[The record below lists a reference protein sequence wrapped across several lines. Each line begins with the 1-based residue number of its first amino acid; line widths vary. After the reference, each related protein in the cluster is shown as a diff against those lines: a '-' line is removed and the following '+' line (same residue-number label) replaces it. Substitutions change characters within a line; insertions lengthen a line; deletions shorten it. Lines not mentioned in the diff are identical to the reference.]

1 MFRLVVAYKSQSAW
15 FGKSEK
21 LLPSFKC
28 SFLSIWRK
36 RYLLETLSQLF
47 LIKMKLA
54 VLTVALLLCA
64 VLATTVTAAPSDERG
79 KNFSCFYMLLYP
91 CSFYLSWHHVRIV
104 TEQLDWN
111 IPDTAQ
117 CYCNS
122 LGCVCL
128 PFIGCIACE
137 QVQTQREPGTL
148 FYCYFTHAHSI

>member
-1 MFRLVVAYKSQSAW
+1 MLQHNALCAVVTYKSQSAE
-15 FGKSEK
+15 FGKSDK

-54 VLTVALLLCA
+54 VLTVTLLLCA

-91 CSFYLSWHHVRIV
+91 CSFLLPLMASCIYSSGSTVFLLSQH
-104 TEQLDWN
+104 
-111 IPDTAQ
+111 P
-117 CYCNS
+117 
-122 LGCVCL
+122 
-128 PFIGCIACE
+128 
-137 QVQTQREPGTL
+137 
-148 FYCYFTHAHSI
+148 SIIYMLWTRLLLSSDPA